1 MTAPAEDA
9 PMPFACHAFARAHTG
24 RRSARVASLALGLV
38 IGMVGPVLAG
48 NNATTRFA
56 VQPFKDIDYFDGAG
70 SDPVRHKLD
79 LYLPKGEKGYP
90 VVFFVHG
97 GSWRHGDKNFLG
109 VYEALG
115 TFLARQGIGAV
126 VINYRL
132 TPAVR
137 HPEHIRD
144 VARAFAWT
152 HKNIATYGGRPDR
165 IFVCGHSA
173 GGHLV
178 ALLATDPKWLQSEKL
193 TAGAIRGVIALSG
206 VFDLSELP
214 QWLVSATF
222 GKAADVIAG
231 ASPVKQARG
240 GLPPFLILYADRD
253 LPGCDRKPAE
263 YFAKALRSKGNK
275 AETVEVPESNHF
287 KVILS
292 AVVPGDPVCDAILG
306 FVAANAGTP

>member
-1 MTAPAEDA
+1 MSLACPKPAIARE
-9 PMPFACHAFARAHTG
+9 PFHRGRA
-24 RRSARVASLALGLV
+24 ASLAVAVVFGFV
-38 IGMVGPVLAG
+38 TPALAG
-48 NNATTRFA
+48 NTGAARFA
-56 VQPFKDIDYFDGAG
+56 VQPIKDVDYFAGAAA
-70 SDPVRHKLD
+70 DPVHHKLD
-79 LYLPKGEKGYP
+79 LYLPKGEKGFP

-115 TFLARQGIGAV
+115 SFLARQGIGAV

-178 ALLATDPKWLQSEKL
+178 ALLATDPKWLQAEKL
-193 TAGAIRGVIALSG
+193 TAAAIRGVIAMSG
-206 VFDLSELP
+206 VFDLRELP

-222 GKAADVIAG
+222 GKAAEVIAG
-231 ASPVKQARG
+231 ASPVNQARG
-240 GLPPFLILYADRD
+240 GLPPFLILYADQD

-263 YFAKALRSKGNK
+263 AFAKALRSKGNK
-275 AETVEVPESNHF
+275 VETVEVPESNHF

-292 AVVPGDPVCDAILG
+292 AVVPGDPVCDAILA
-306 FVAANAGTP
+306 FVSANAGTP